1 MKIRIHRAAA
11 LAVGLALVSSL
22 SAQAIT
28 GRVVSS
34 TGAGLAGVNIDGF
47 DSNGNALTLS
57 NDGTNATG
65 NFTTTVD
72 DGPGVY
78 TFYFYP
84 PAPPASTHLVAE
96 RVNVVVATTTNLGNV
111 TCGAGVLLTG
121 RAVRLTSTPVAN
133 VTLSVI
139 DGPTGA
145 PVLQN
150 QTKTSAF
157 GTFSLAVPAHEI
169 ELRLDATTSG
179 FVLGSRALVR
189 TPTGALAL
197 GDILLAAGAT
207 VTGHVQRTNGT
218 AVAGC
223 DLDFKNANGVDVY
236 VPNDNTVAN
245 GNFSVVVP
253 KGTYTVRFTA
263 KLTDLLATKE
273 LVNTNLNSNT
283 NLGNV
288 VMNAGVKLFGSVLK
302 ASGAPAAHVDVD
314 AFNHLT
320 QVKIPLGRD
329 NTDAAGAYA
338 VVLPTGTYDIKFL
351 RDGAGAAIGADW
363 HRNVVINAQT
373 QLNGQL
379 PAHGYGG
386 AYSGPLPPR
395 TVTPLVAGTGGGKAA
410 GAGGHAPGS
419 SLNPPTIVLS
429 ADALALEVGGLGA
442 FAPVLLAVGETR
454 AAVEG
459 GLGAPRAR
467 VVALRADEL
476 GVARLALSEFGPA
489 ALFLRALVPGAG
501 ASATYLLE

>member
-1 MKIRIHRAAA
+1 MKIRTRCAAA
-11 LAVGLALVSSL
+11 LALGLGLLSPTL

-28 GRVVSS
+28 GRVVTS

-47 DSNGNALTLS
+47 DPNGNPLTLA

-65 NFTTTVD
+65 NFTTTVT

-84 PAPPASTHLVAE
+84 PPPPASTHLVAE
-96 RVNVVVATTTNLGNV
+96 RVNVVVAGTVNLGNV

-150 QTKTSAF
+150 QLKTNAF

-169 ELRLDATTSG
+169 ELRLDATTSA

-197 GDILLAAGAT
+197 GDVHLAAGAV
-207 VTGHVQRTNGT
+207 VTGHVQRTNGS

-223 DLDFKNANGVDVY
+223 DLDFKNANGHDVY

-253 KGTYTVRFTA
+253 KGIYTVRFTA
-263 KLTDLLATKE
+263 KLSDLLATKE
-273 LVNTNLNSNT
+273 LLNTNLSANT

-288 VMNAGVKLFGSVLK
+288 VMNAGVKLFGTVRK
-302 ASGAPAAHVDVD
+302 ASGALAPHVDVD
-314 AFNHLT
+314 AFDHVT
-320 QVKIPLGRD
+320 QLKIPLGRD

-363 HRNVVINAQT
+363 HRNVVVAAQT
-373 QLNGQL
+373 QLDGQL
-379 PAHGYGG
+379 PSHGYGG
-386 AYSGPLPPR
+386 TYSGPLPPR
-395 TVTPLVAGTGGGKAA
+395 TTTPLVAGAGGGKAA
-410 GAGGHAPGS
+410 GAGGHGPGS
-419 SLNPPTIVLS
+419 SLNPPTIALT
-429 ADALALEVGGLGA
+429 ADALGLEVGGLGA
-442 FAPVLLAVGETR
+442 FAPAWLVVGETR
-454 AAVEG
+454 GAVEG
-459 GLGAPRAR
+459 GPGAPRL
-467 VVALRADEL
+467 VELQADAH
-476 GVARLALSEFGPA
+476 GVARLACPAFGA
-489 ALFLRALVPGAG
+489 APLFLRVCSAGGG
-501 ASATYLLE
+501 ASATYSLE